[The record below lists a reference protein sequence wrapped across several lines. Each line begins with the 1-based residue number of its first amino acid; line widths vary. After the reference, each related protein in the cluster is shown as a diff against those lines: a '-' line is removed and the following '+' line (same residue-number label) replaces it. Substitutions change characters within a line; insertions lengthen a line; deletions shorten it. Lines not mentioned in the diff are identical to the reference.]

1 MSEMLSFL
9 PPLKNNYVT
18 IGLNFLLDSESAIIS
33 SNTIDTL
40 LFFVGFI
47 VFRIFININCL

>member
-1 MSEMLSFL
+1 MSGMLSFL

-18 IGLNFLLDSESAIIS
+18 IGLNFLLDSKSAIIS
-33 SNTIDTL
+33 SSTIDTL

-47 VFRIFININCL
+47 VFQIFININCL